1 MDSNTNISDL
11 KFLVQQTTPNG
22 NAQPAPEDVKKL
34 SSLRRLRIS
43 KPIVYVGVTSSSVVA
58 GALDTLSAAQNYVKE
73 RELDINVVEVGSIGM
88 CSHEPI
94 MDVQVPGKCRIS
106 FSQVDAQKVP
116 QILDGVLNNFIPTDS
131 PIGQYRNS
139 LHQAWTGVPFIDELP
154 FFQQQH
160 RIILEN
166 CGVINPNSIIDYLAF
181 DGYKTFAN
189 SLRTHTHNELC
200 NIIEDSGLRGRG
212 GGGYPTGTKWKK
224 ALAAAA
230 DQKYFICNADESD
243 PGTFMDRLIMESNPH
258 LILEG
263 IALSAYAIGA
273 SKAFIYTRSQYEI
286 TINRI
291 ELAIKQAYEAGFLG
305 HNILDSG
312 FNLDIILKKGPG
324 AYVCGEETALIQSL
338 EGKRGMPTLKP
349 PYPTEK
355 GLFGKPTVVNNI
367 ETIASVPFI
376 VSNGGNSF
384 KAIGT
389 EKSKGTK
396 LFSISGNVNQA
407 CLIEVPLGT
416 SIAKIVELAGGVPKS
431 RKLKAVLMGG
441 PSGSFIVP
449 EKLTTPLDF
458 ETFSIE
464 NFAMGSG
471 GVTIYDDSTC
481 IIDLVKYFMK
491 FIQNESCGKCI
502 PCREGSRRMLEIL
515 ENITRRPESNEGGNT
530 LERFK
535 GVIHLESLAE
545 VMRDTS
551 LCGLGQTAPN
561 PLLSALKYFRDEFE
575 EHIFDRKCRANIC
588 KNLRTFFIDID
599 KCTGCDVCA
608 KKCPTKA
615 IIGTPRSPYFI
626 VEDKCIGCGICEE
639 VCKFS
644 AVLSK

>member
-1 MDSNTNISDL
+1 MDVNTNISDIN
-11 KFLVQQTTPNG
+11 FLIQHTFSNESELSTPNV
-22 NAQPAPEDVKKL
+22 EEKL
-34 SSLRRLRIS
+34 SLLRRSRIS
-43 KPIVYVGVTSSSVVA
+43 KPIIFVGITSSSIIA
-58 GALDTLSAAQNYVKE
+58 GALETLDAVNNYVKE
-73 RELDINVVEVGSIGM
+73 RALDIEVVVVGSIGM

-94 MDVQVPGKCRIS
+94 MDVQIPGKCRIS
-106 FSQVDAQKVP
+106 FSQVDEQKVSL
-116 QILDGVLNNFIPTDS
+116 ILDGVLNNFVPTDN
-131 PIGQYRNS
+131 PIGQYQNS
-139 LHQAWTGVPFIDELP
+139 LHQAWTGVPFINELP
-154 FFQQQH
+154 FFEQQH
-160 RIILEN
+160 RIILKH
-166 CGVINPNSIIDYLAF
+166 CGVINPNNIIDYLAF

-189 SLRTHTHNELC
+189 SLKTHTHNELC
-200 NIIEDSGLRGRG
+200 NIIEDSELRGRG
-212 GGGYPTGTKWKK
+212 GGGYPTGSKWKK
-224 ALAAAA
+224 ALMAAA

-243 PGTFMDRLIMESNPH
+243 PGTFMDRLIIESNPH
-258 LILEG
+258 LIIEG

-273 SKAFIYTRSQYEI
+273 SKAYIYTRSQYE
-286 TINRI
+286 TTVKRI
-291 ELAIKQAYEAGFLG
+291 ETAIKQAYEAGLLG

-312 FNLDIILKKGPG
+312 YNLDITLKKGPG

-349 PYPTEK
+349 PFPTEK

-367 ETIASVPFI
+367 ETIASVPYI
-376 VSNGGNSF
+376 VSQGSKTF

-396 LFSISGNVNQA
+396 LFSISGNVNHA
-407 CLIEVPLGT
+407 CLVEVPLGT
-416 SIAKIVELAGGVPKS
+416 SIAKIVELGGGIPKG
-431 RKLKAVLMGG
+431 RRLKAVLMGG

-458 ETFSIE
+458 ETFSSE

-481 IIDLVKYFMK
+481 IIDLVKYFMQ

-575 EHIFDRKCRANIC
+575 EHIFDRKCRANVC
-588 KNLRTFFIDID
+588 RNLRTFQIDID
-599 KCTGCDVCA
+599 KCTGCDACA

-615 IIGTPRSPYFI
+615 IIGNPRSPYFI

-644 AVLSK
+644 AVLSR